1 LLARADAT
9 GSPRVNNERGVPGG
23 NCRGVDQFN
32 DEREGMVARRVGTK
46 VKRNSIGRCR
56 GDMEEVIESVNHQ
69 KMHTRYG
76 RIKAIQEMR
85 H

>member
-1 LLARADAT
+1 
-9 GSPRVNNERGVPGG
+9 VV
-23 NCRGVDQFN
+23 VK
-32 DEREGMVARRVGTK
+32 RVGTK
-46 VKRNSIGRCR
+46 VKRNSVGRWR

-76 RIKAIQEMR
+76 RFRAIHEMR